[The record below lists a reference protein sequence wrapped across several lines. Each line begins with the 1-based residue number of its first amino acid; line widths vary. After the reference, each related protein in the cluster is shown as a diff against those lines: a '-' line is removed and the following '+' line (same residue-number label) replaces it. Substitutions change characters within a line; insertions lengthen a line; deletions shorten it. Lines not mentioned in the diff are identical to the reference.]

1 MLVQNQVSFY
11 LSVVRQL
18 IDATLREDRT
28 KPEMDNVIREPSP
41 LTTTYTCL
49 YIMLYLQGY
58 GSPVGCEA
66 YNARIDMSRYNA
78 MPTMLRF
85 TCRV

>member
-28 KPEMDNVIREPSP
+28 QPEVDNVI
-41 LTTTYTCL
+41 
-49 YIMLYLQGY
+49 
-58 GSPVGCEA
+58 
-66 YNARIDMSRYNA
+66 
-78 MPTMLRF
+78 
-85 TCRV
+85 